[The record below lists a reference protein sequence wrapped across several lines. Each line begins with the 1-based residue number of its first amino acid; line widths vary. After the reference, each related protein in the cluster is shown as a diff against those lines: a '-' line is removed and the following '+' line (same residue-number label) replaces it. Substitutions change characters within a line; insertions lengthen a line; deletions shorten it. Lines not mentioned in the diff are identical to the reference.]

1 MFRFKDTNDVAPR
14 LHTGS
19 LNVRVTCRGY
29 QVSRLLYLLAS
40 AYQRLW
46 LVHANDVC
54 GGSHML
60 GVSSSL
66 TLWPP

>member
-1 MFRFKDTNDVAPR
+1 
-14 LHTGS
+14 
-19 LNVRVTCRGY
+19 VTCRGY
-29 QVSRLLYLLAS
+29 QASRLLYLLAS

-46 LVHANDVC
+46 LVHANDVY

-66 TLWPP
+66 TL

>member
-1 MFRFKDTNDVAPR
+1 MSHAPPHIG
-14 LHTGS
+14 HTGS

-29 QVSRLLYLLAS
+29 QVNRLHYLLAS

-46 LVHANDVC
+46 LVHANDAY
-54 GGSHML
+54 GGLHML

-66 TLWPP
+66 TL